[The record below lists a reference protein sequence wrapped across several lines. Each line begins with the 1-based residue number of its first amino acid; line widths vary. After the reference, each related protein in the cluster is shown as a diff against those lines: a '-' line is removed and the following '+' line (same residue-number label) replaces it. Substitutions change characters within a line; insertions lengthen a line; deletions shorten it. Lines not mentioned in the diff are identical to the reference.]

1 MFLAQSLAS
10 GFAHYTG
17 SMRGSLALSAA
28 GAALLVGGYF
38 YAGMW
43 PESQIFGRTL
53 IAGDDPDEI
62 ALTYDDGPNDGH
74 TERLLDILARH
85 NAQATFFLIG
95 RFARQRP
102 DLVRRIQAA
111 GHTIGN
117 HTWTHPRLIFQPPA
131 RVREELFTTNS
142 ALEDILGERV
152 RYFRP
157 PYGARRPAVLR
168 IAREL
173 GLVPVQWN
181 VMAFDWKPI
190 PSEGLLERMERGI
203 DRNQRHNR
211 GSNLLLHDGG
221 HTGIGVDRSRTIAAT
236 AALLERWHGRAHFI
250 TVAQWS
256 EHLEPHVRQSV

>member
-131 RVREELFTTNS
+131 RVREELSTTNS

-152 RYFRP
+152 RLLP
-157 PYGARRPAVLR
+157 PSLWSAAARRAAHRAGTRLGSSAV
-168 IAREL
+168 
-173 GLVPVQWN
+173 
-181 VMAFDWKPI
+181 
-190 PSEGLLERMERGI
+190 ERHGI
-203 DRNQRHNR
+203 
-211 GSNLLLHDGG
+211 
-221 HTGIGVDRSRTIAAT
+221 
-236 AALLERWHGRAHFI
+236 
-250 TVAQWS
+250 
-256 EHLEPHVRQSV
+256 

>member
-1 MFLAQSLAS
+1 MFLAKLLAS
-10 GFAHYTG
+10 GFARYTG
-17 SMRGSLALSAA
+17 FMRGSLALSAA

-43 PESQIFGRTL
+43 PQSQIFGRTL
-53 IAGDDPDEI
+53 IAGDDPGEV

-95 RFARQRP
+95 SFARQRP
-102 DLVRRIQAA
+102 DLTRRIHEA

-117 HTWTHPRLIFQPPA
+117 HTWTHPRLIFQPSA
-131 RVREELFTTNS
+131 RIREELSSTNA

-173 GLVPVQWN
+173 GLVPVLWN

-190 PSEGLLERMERGI
+190 PPEGLLQRMESGI
-203 DRNQRHNR
+203 ARNQRRGR

-236 AALLERWHGRAHFI
+236 AALLERWRCRARFV
-250 TVAQWS
+250 TVAQWN
-256 EHLEPHVRQSV
+256 EVPDPGARISV